1 MGALEHSKRFG
12 WENTARGTLDIYDQ
26 LLSKQNIAAKR
37 FLA

>member
-1 MGALEHSKRFG
+1 MGALEHSKRFS

-26 LLSKQNIAAKR
+26 LLSKPNSVSKR